1 MKNLLNRKIRNK
13 KGFTLAELLIVVAII
28 GVLVAISIPIFT
40 GQLQKARFGTNQ
52 ANARS
57 ALSAASADWLATDDT
72 TKSTWAGDDGTG
84 IAYYTYDCG
93 TGDLTGTPTNTP
105 TKTITGATE
114 VKTGTED
121 KAKSASTISAWKL
134 SDLEALGKTTYKK
147 WYIGINAS
155 GQCVYVGYSAS

>member
-1 MKNLLNRKIRNK
+1 MKKNLLTKIKNR

-40 GQLQKARFGTNQ
+40 TQLQKARFGTNQ

-72 TKSTWAGDDGTG
+72 TKSDWAGTDGKGIVYYKYVCSTG
-84 IAYYTYDCG
+84 E
-93 TGDLTGTPTNTP
+93 LTDKPLTTTPSA
-105 TKTITGATE
+105 TKVAQ
-114 VKTGTED
+114 
-121 KAKSASTISAWKL
+121 STISSWKL
-134 SDLEALGKTTYKK
+134 SDLTDLGKSTYKT

-155 GQCVYVGYSAS
+155 GQCDYVGYSEN